1 LKNVKLILN
10 EQCSFICFTHD
21 FFTFALYS
29 QKVAKIAVFPQWVL
43 EKCCQKDLHSLFFCY
58 NNPVSYLI
66 TFHSMK
72 KQDLIKAMATKAGL
86 SQDAA
91 GKALNALIDVVTASL
106 KKGVEVNVTGFGAF
120 KVSSRAAR
128 NGVNPRTRA
137 KIKIPAMKS
146 PVFRAG
152 KTLKEAVR

>member
-1 LKNVKLILN
+1 
-10 EQCSFICFTHD
+10 
-21 FFTFALYS
+21 
-29 QKVAKIAVFPQWVL
+29 
-43 EKCCQKDLHSLFFCY
+43 
-58 NNPVSYLI
+58 
-66 TFHSMK
+66 MK
-72 KQDLIKAMATKAGL
+72 KQDFIKAVAAAASL
-86 SQDAA
+86 SQDAVT
-91 GKALNALIDVVTASL
+91 KALSSMIAVITKEL
-106 KKGVEVNVTGFGAF
+106 KKGNEVNVTGFGAF